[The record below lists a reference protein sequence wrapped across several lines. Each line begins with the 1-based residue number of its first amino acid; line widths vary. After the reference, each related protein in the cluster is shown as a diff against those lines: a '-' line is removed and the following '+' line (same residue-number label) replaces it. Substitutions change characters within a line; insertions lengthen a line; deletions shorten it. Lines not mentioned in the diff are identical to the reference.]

1 MMATSC
7 GWEMAIEGGNVLL
20 VVLDGDS
27 CEDPEIEKRV
37 LAASVAGKQVRV
49 MVSESTR
56 VPEFLRQVDDLIVG
70 YFRPGDMASFQEAL
84 EGLVKLH
91 FVLRGPA
98 AGRSESSLESVD

>member
-1 MMATSC
+1 MATSC

-20 VVLDGDS
+20 VVLDGES

-37 LAASVAGKQVRV
+37 LAANAAGKQVRA

-56 VPEFLRQVDDLIVG
+56 IPEFLRHVDDLIVG

-84 EGLVKLH
+84 EGLAERH
-91 FVLRGPA
+91 FAQRGPR
-98 AGRSESSLESVD
+98 AGKLESSLGLVD